1 MITSSLPDTRYVQ
14 DINQQPDPA
23 PRSLDSDF
31 AMEVWHRR
39 KWVATAVFCAAL
51 AAAVPASLA
60 LPDLYR
66 ATATVLVARQQVSEE
81 FVKPSVTT
89 ELETRIQTIHQQ
101 VMSRAGLTD
110 LIARAG
116 LSPDGGAVSEGVI
129 QRMRGDIQLDLTSVA
144 QSYGRST
151 IAFALGYSGR
161 DPQTVA
167 RVVNTL
173 AALYVEQN
181 TKSRA
186 GQAARTAD
194 FLKTQLAEVKTL
206 LDRFE
211 QRESDFRATHA
222 GGLPEQ
228 MLVNLAALE
237 RLYTKLRLN
246 GEDQQRVLERR
257 DRLDQQL
264 ADASGED
271 APAGGAPGK
280 SRLSTLRQELLDLRR
295 QYTEEYPEVIRVK
308 KEIARLEQQAA
319 DVPAGG
325 RAALSPG
332 VANASGDSAATARLR
347 NVIRDVDGEIKP
359 LKDEEAFLRASIAS
373 YEARIENAPKLQ
385 QELQQL
391 SGDYE
396 STKERYQTLSKR
408 YEEAELADSLE
419 QGQSVEQFRI
429 LDAAIPPKVPA
440 APNRLRLLILGFLG
454 SLALAFGAVVLTEKI
469 DTSFHSVDELR
480 AFVKVPAL
488 ATIRLIPTETA
499 ARRRRQM
506 LPVMIVVFL
515 LALAAIAA
523 GAHYF
528 ALNNEQLLRL
538 AARVGG

>member
-1 MITSSLPDTRYVQ
+1 
-14 DINQQPDPA
+14 
-23 PRSLDSDF
+23 
-31 AMEVWHRR
+31 MEVWHRR
-39 KWVATAVFCAAL
+39 KWVAIAVFCAAL

-81 FVKPSVTT
+81 FVKASVTT

-116 LSPDGGAVSEGVI
+116 LYPNEGAVSEGVI
-129 QRMRGDIQLDLTSVA
+129 QRMRSDIQLDLTSVP

-151 IAFALGYSGR
+151 IAFTLGYSGR
-161 DPQTVA
+161 EPETVA

-194 FLKTQLAEVKTL
+194 FLKTQLAEVRTL
-206 LDRFE
+206 LDRYE

-237 RLYTKLRLN
+237 RLYTKLRIN

-264 ADASGED
+264 ADAADED
-271 APAGGAPGK
+271 APAGAAPGK
-280 SRLSTLRQELLDLRR
+280 SRLSTLRQELVELRR

-319 DVPAGG
+319 DLPAGG
-325 RAALSPG
+325 GANLAPG
-332 VANASGDSAATARLR
+332 VAHASGENAATVRLR
-347 NVIRDVDGEIKP
+347 NVIRDVDAEIKP
-359 LKDEEAFLRASIAS
+359 LKDEEAFLRSSIAS

-429 LDAAIPPKVPA
+429 LDAAIPPRVPA
-440 APNRLRLLILGFLG
+440 APNRIRLLILGFLG
-454 SLALAFGAVVLTEKI
+454 SLALAFGAVVLTEKF

-480 AFVKVPAL
+480 AFVRVPTL
-488 ATIRLIPTETA
+488 ATIRLIPTQTA

-515 LALAAIAA
+515 LGLAAIAA
-523 GAHYF
+523 GAHYY